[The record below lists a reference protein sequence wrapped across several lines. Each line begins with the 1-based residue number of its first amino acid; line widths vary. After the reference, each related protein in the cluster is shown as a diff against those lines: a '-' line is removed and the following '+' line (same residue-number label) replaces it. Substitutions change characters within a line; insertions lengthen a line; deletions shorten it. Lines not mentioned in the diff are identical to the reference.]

1 MDKDSDEDNEGTKMP
16 PSNQQEVEVLY
27 ADGMW
32 YRGWLSSFNFQTGKW
47 IVKFYDDNETTEVNF
62 PDEEVRLVN

>member
-1 MDKDSDEDNEGTKMP
+1 MMKTMKTMKASKTP

-32 YRGWLSSFNFQTGKW
+32 YRGWLSSFNFQTGK
-47 IVKFYDDNETTEVNF
+47 KFYDDNETMEVNF

>member
-1 MDKDSDEDNEGTKMP
+1 MKTMKAP
-16 PSNQQEVEVLY
+16 KRHLVANQQEVEVLY
-27 ADGMW
+27 ADGTW

-62 PDEEVRLVN
+62 PDE